1 MTSESNLGGI
11 RVLDLTRLLPGPYA
25 TQVLADHGADV
36 IKIEEPQLGDYAR
49 YMEPYVDDVGLI
61 FSAVNRGKRAMTLD
75 LTTDEGRSVLNRLV
89 EDADV
94 LVEGFSPGTTDK
106 LGIGYEALSEVNPDL
121 VYCSISGYGQSGPY
135 RDRAGH
141 DLNYQGYTGFLDMT
155 REDSED
161 KPSVPGF
168 PIGDMASG
176 LTAVQEIVTALL
188 ARELGNARGQY
199 LDVSIA
205 ESMLAFSQV
214 ISAEALAGSS
224 PRPGE
229 TLLTGKYPCYGIY
242 EASDGK
248 YVTLSALEPKFW
260 SQFCSLLD
268 REDLEDLHLSD
279 DPEER
284 RELRQEL
291 RDLFQTR
298 TRDEWESEL
307 GDEGAMVGSV
317 LEPEEVVENPHFE
330 SRDDIRRD
338 EFRISLRA
346 GSKPKQDWPA
356 KGEHNRQ
363 ILQSLG
369 YDSETIEDFE
379 EREIL

>member
-176 LTAVQEIVTALL
+176 LTAAQEIVTALL